1 MSMELYLIHVGFI
14 AALVFSVYRS
24 GMRQGEK
31 KLLNRLMN
39 DAIDIVD
46 TKNTKTPL

>member
-14 AALVFSVYRS
+14 SALVFSVYRS
-24 GMRQGEK
+24 GVKKGESQMI
-31 KLLNRLMN
+31 NRIM
-39 DAIDIVD
+39 DEAIDIVD

>member
-24 GMRQGEK
+24 GVKQGEK
-31 KLLNRLMN
+31 IMINRLMN
-39 DAIDIVD
+39 EAIDIVE

>member
-1 MSMELYLIHVGFI
+1 MTTELYLIHVGFI

-24 GMRQGEK
+24 GVKQGEK
-31 KLLNRLMN
+31 RMLNRLMN
-39 DAIDIVD
+39 ESIDIVE

>member
-24 GMRQGEK
+24 GVKQGEK
-31 KLLNRLMN
+31 RMINRLMN
-39 DAIDIVD
+39 EAIDIVE

>member
-24 GMRQGEK
+24 GVKQGESQTIT
-31 KLLNRLMN
+31 RIM
-39 DAIDIVD
+39 DEAIDI
-46 TKNTKTPL
+46 TKKSKTPL